1 MASCYIISVHVN
13 FSFLES
19 YGFFFLF
26 LSILWRNI
34 LIRKIVASFYW
45 VEENVDE
52 RSMGRTLSCT
62 SQASVLRMI
71 GLAFKVKNE
80 IG

>member
-1 MASCYIISVHVN
+1 M
-13 FSFLES
+13 
-19 YGFFFLF
+19 
-26 LSILWRNI
+26 
-34 LIRKIVASFYW
+34 VASFYW